1 MIDNNTYNKYNIL
14 VFISGR
20 TDKGS
25 IEWNINKW
33 YGYNYSITYIN
44 TDYLLAGL
52 MNNSELQKIVDNF
65 RLNYYG
71 SIYITTQKKRTR
83 QAIRQ
88 LFKKQYE
95 VDLHIKTYAKLVENV
110 KRIIMRK

>member
-1 MIDNNTYNKYNIL
+1 MSAIIKYNIL

-33 YGYNYSITYIN
+33 YGYNCIITYIG

-52 MNNSELQKIVDNF
+52 MNNSELQQIADNF
-65 RLNYYG
+65 RLNYYD

-88 LFKKQYE
+88 LFKKNNM
-95 VDLHIKTYAKLVENV
+95 KLIYTLKHMLNWW
-110 KRIIMRK
+110 KM